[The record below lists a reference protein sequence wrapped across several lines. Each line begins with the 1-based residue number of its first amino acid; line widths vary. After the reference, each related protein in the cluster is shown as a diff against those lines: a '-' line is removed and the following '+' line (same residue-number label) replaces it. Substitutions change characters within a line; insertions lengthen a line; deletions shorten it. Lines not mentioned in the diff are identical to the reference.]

1 VRIRPAALAALKP
14 AFSSRPRLCAHR
26 RFSDDPRRA
35 IARLAIVELTIELL
49 HVFESSQQ
57 FLTHRRDT
65 GDLSFA
71 HVLADILLKYV
82 QTPDSR
88 LQFLSERSNLIELN
102 NCLAPQVLTQ
112 RFDLFLKL

>member
-65 GDLSFA
+65 GQNARQSCPNA
-71 HVLADILLKYV
+71 RQCV